1 MCACLR
7 TQSALAR
14 TTMTTRGRVQ
24 VARVTLASRLDG
36 TPHCHLTDLKPT
48 VQPHV
53 PVFNSCNGMYWQV
66 SEVPAEIAARWS
78 KARRFSEAWRWVR
91 MLQPSSMLTS
101 LRLPLSDAQHAY
113 ELLDSAQ
120 TLCVQFS
127 YPQ

>member
-1 MCACLR
+1 M
-7 TQSALAR
+7 
-14 TTMTTRGRVQ
+14 
-24 VARVTLASRLDG
+24 
-36 TPHCHLTDLKPT
+36 
-48 VQPHV
+48 
-53 PVFNSCNGMYWQV
+53 PVFNSCNDMYRQV
-66 SEVPAEIAARWS
+66 SEVPAEISARWS